1 MHSLELKYT
10 NFDEKLKVSKPMMF
24 SIVTQIY
31 VTRPQSVY
39 ICLVAQHFDKFLD
52 NIAAQALVEFAC
64 YFW

>member
-1 MHSLELKYT
+1 
-10 NFDEKLKVSKPMMF
+10 MMF
-24 SIVTQIY
+24 SLVTHIY

-39 ICLVAQHFDKFLD
+39 VCLVAQHFDKFLD